1 MKGSKCKTTC
11 DPVGNI
17 FKIEGLHVLKG
28 AERKVTSWP
37 LIRIQPEF
45 FFPFLDLASLWES
58 KLTCLEMS
66 LARRLSECID
76 HRMKYLFVPG
86 SDYLTYIWC
95 FEAVRHYP
103 YNIF

>member
-1 MKGSKCKTTC
+1 MKGSTYKTTC
-11 DPVGNI
+11 DPAGNI
-17 FKIEGLHVLKG
+17 LKIEGFGVLKG

-37 LIRIQPEF
+37 LLQIHPDF
-45 FFPFLDLASLWES
+45 FFSFFDLTSLWES
-58 KLTCLEMS
+58 KLICLEMR
-66 LARRLSECID
+66 LARRLSECMD

-103 YNIF
+103 YDIF